1 MAHISH
7 EHDFLQQ
14 SLQLYRDTLLHDV
27 APFWLRYGWDKQHGG
42 IGNILDDAGN
52 VVGTDKYLWS
62 QGRALWTFSALYR
75 RIERRREWIDFAE
88 HIFNYLITHG
98 RDEQGRWVFR
108 LDKDGK
114 PLDGPISIYVDG
126 FVMAGLTE
134 FYSVTGN
141 TRAKELALETYENTR
156 ARIAQPGGYE
166 VAPYVLEPGTKTH
179 GVAMVFALFYYELGQ
194 ALARTDIERDALSH
208 AYQVLNDFYRPE
220 RDAIVEFVTLD
231 GQFIDSPEGRAC
243 VPGHAIESLWF
254 LISIFER
261 SGDSASIQKC
271 CRLIKRHLELGWDE
285 EFGGLMLARDI
296 DGKEPIYWKHPT
308 HKPWWVQVEAL
319 VATAF
324 AYVHTREPWCL
335 EWHRKV
341 QEFAF
346 AHYPVPTGEWTQWVD
361 RQGKRMG
368 NLALPVKDPFHL
380 PRALIYLINI
390 LQREVAAGDA

>member
-1 MAHISH
+1 MADTSDQQFIR
-7 EHDFLQQ
+7 Q
-14 SLQLYRDTLLHDV
+14 SLGLYRDTLLGDV
-27 APFWLRYGWDKQHGG
+27 VPFWLRHGWDHEHGG
-42 IGNILDDAGN
+42 IGNILDDAGH

-75 RIERRREWIDFAE
+75 RIEHRPEWFEFAQ
-88 HIFNYLITHG
+88 HIFNYLSTHG
-98 RDEQGRWVFR
+98 RDAHGRWIFR
-108 LDKDGK
+108 VDKDGSQ
-114 PLDGPISIYVDG
+114 LDGPISIYVDG

-134 FYSVTGN
+134 FYLISGSTV
-141 TRAKELALETYENTR
+141 AKELALETYENTR
-156 ARIAQPGGYE
+156 ARVARPGSYE
-166 VAPYVLEPGTKTH
+166 VAPYALSAGMKTH
-179 GVAMVFALFYYELGQ
+179 GVAMIFALFYCELGRV
-194 ALARTDIERDALSH
+194 LARPDIEREGLNH
-208 AYQVLNDFYRPE
+208 AYQVLNDFYRAD

-243 VPGHAIESLWF
+243 VPGHALESLWF
-254 LISIFER
+254 CISIFER
-261 SGDSASIQKC
+261 TGDTASINKC
-271 CRLIKRHLELGWDE
+271 CRLIERHLELGWDD

-296 DGKEPIYWKHPT
+296 DGKEPIYWKPPT

-335 EWHRKV
+335 QWHRRV

-346 AHYPVPTGEWTQWVD
+346 SHYPVATGEWTQWVD

-390 LQREVAAGDA
+390 FDRELSPSG